1 MGKKIVITASAAAVF
16 LLVSLG
22 VFLNVYHSAMA
33 QKNDGHEEA
42 IDRALK
48 ETDLKNAESVET
60 FNGLKQFYV
69 ITGLNKSNKAVYVW
83 VPENKKEKPVLKLAS
98 DGITEKKALEIVK
111 AQQNPVKVISVKLGM
126 EKNVPLW
133 EVKYIDDQNRYT
145 YDLINFS
152 NGEIRKHIAI
162 KK

>member
-1 MGKKIVITASAAAVF
+1 MGKKIIIGASVLAVF
-16 LLVSLG
+16 LLVALG
-22 VFLNVYHSAMA
+22 AFFNVYHAAMA

-42 IDRALK
+42 IARALK

-60 FNGLKQFYV
+60 FNGLKQYYV

-83 VPENKKEKPVLKLAS
+83 VPEDSKEKPVLKLAA

-111 AQQNPVKVISVKLGM
+111 AKQNPEKVISVKLGM
-126 EKNVPLW
+126 EKTIPLW

-145 YDLINFS
+145 YDLLNFS